1 MYSRVKIAGVCVCLA
16 VSAAACGKK
25 STNPIG
31 PTSTGGSS
39 IPSVQAI
46 TIGGASG
53 ESALSVGQTRQLKA
67 SARLSDGSDYD
78 ITLLATWS
86 SDNGD
91 VVTVTSSGLVT
102 AKGTGTGRIRASY
115 QQASGVTTFDIA
127 DDPSTGSPSGPTA
140 PSTGSGT
147 TPDTGGTPPP
157 PPGSP
162 SPVPGPGVPPA
173 PSPGTPLPP
182 SLPPT
187 PGVPGLPST
196 PPTVQSI
203 TITGDHNV
211 PVGKNAQFRAIAN
224 MSDGS
229 QKDVTGSSQ
238 WTTEDSA
245 IALISQNGLLTGL
258 SPGSNVARADYNG
271 TSGSQPFT
279 VTPF

>member
-1 MYSRVKIAGVCVCLA
+1 LTVG
-16 VSAAACGKK
+16 CGRK
-25 STNPIG
+25 SSPTG
-31 PTSTGGSS
+31 PSSTGGSS
-39 IPSVQAI
+39 IPSVQTI

-53 ESALSVGQTRQLKA
+53 TAALAVGDTRQLRA
-67 SARLSDGSDYD
+67 SARLTDGSDYD

-86 SDNGD
+86 SDNSD
-91 VVTVTSSGLVT
+91 VATVTPTGMVT
-102 AKGTGTGRIRASY
+102 ATGAGTGRIRASY

-127 DDPSTGSPSGPTA
+127 EDQSSTGSGPSA
-140 PSTGSGT
+140 PSTDSGT

-162 SPVPGPGVPPA
+162 SPAPGPGVPPA
-173 PSPGTPLPP
+173 PSPG
-182 SLPPT
+182 
-187 PGVPGLPST
+187 VPGLPSM

-211 PVGKNAQFRAIAN
+211 PVGKNGQFRATAN

-238 WTTEDSA
+238 WTTENSM
-245 IALISQNGLLTGL
+245 IAGISQSGVVTGL
-258 SPGSNVARADYNG
+258 MPGSNVARANYNG